1 MQSHTERRHNNVD
14 TIWIF
19 LRQWSRTIYLLQNT
33 ENTCY
38 FPYFQAGVGQCKAVI
53 RSYAWPYGIIGWD
66 SEWGKLKTVSAE
78 GSKTTGTKR
87 PFGLDCSGFVTWSF
101 INSGYNASAIGH
113 GTKGQIAKCS
123 RISWSSAQAGDL
135 AFYGDLS
142 HVGIVAGKDAA
153 GNILVIHCSSGRN
166 NVVITTNSGFGFAAR
181 PNAY

>member
-1 MQSHTERRHNNVD
+1 MKRTVFVSFAAMLILSTAVTAQAAHTHEY
-14 TIWIF
+14 TK
-19 LRQWSRTIYLLQNT
+19 QNSKVYVC
-33 ENTCY
+33 EC
-38 FPYFQAGVGQCKAVI
+38 
-53 RSYAWPYGIIGWD
+53 
-66 SEWGKLKTVSAE
+66 GKLKTVSAE

-101 INSGYNASAIGH
+101 INSGFIASSIGH

-123 RISWSSAQAGDL
+123 GISWESVQAGDL

-181 PNAY
+181 PGCY